1 MYYANLSDAAKIGG
15 VGVVET
21 TIRKPIFSESSAPAG
36 AEFGG
41 NVTLEQVMAIG
52 LADRNNWRFNS
63 KFEASV
69 AVALDFFGMPFSFH
83 EKSFSITSGGRT
95 INYSP
100 DFIVAN
106 GDSTKILL
114 EPHGS
119 KYIDGR
125 FLSKMN
131 AFMSSPF
138 SSEYYTILVVDVDPS
153 KPNKL
158 YRELGKNGY
167 SLEQICDEMWCLP
180 YRASAGEDSRGYRTN
195 IYTLL
200 RKLKDDEPIAQHE
213 RSRVRARLE

>member
-1 MYYANLSDAAKIGG
+1 
-15 VGVVET
+15 VVEAN
-21 TIRKPIFSESSAPAG
+21 IKKLIFSESSAQES
-36 AEFGG
+36 AEFEGS
-41 NVTLEQVMAIG
+41 VTLEQAMAIG
-52 LADRNNWRFNS
+52 LADRNNWMFNS

-69 AVALDFFGMPFSFH
+69 AVALDFFGMSFSFH

-95 INYSP
+95 IKYSP

-106 GDSTKILL
+106 GDGTKVLL

-119 KYIDGR
+119 AYIDKR

-138 SSEYYTILVVDVDPS
+138 SSEYYTILIVDVDPS
-153 KPNKL
+153 KPNRL
-158 YRELGKNGY
+158 YRELEKNGY
-167 SLEQICDEMWCLP
+167 SLEQVCDEMWNLP
-180 YRASAGEDSRGYRTN
+180 YKANASEDSRGYRTN

-213 RSRVRARLE
+213 RSRVRARHE

>member
-1 MYYANLSDAAKIGG
+1 M
-15 VGVVET
+15 VET
-21 TIRKPIFSESSAPAG
+21 TIRKPIFSESSVPAN
-36 AEFGG
+36 AEFEG
-41 NVTLEQVMAIG
+41 NVTLEQAMAIG

-95 INYSP
+95 ISYSP
-100 DFIVAN
+100 DFVVAN
-106 GDSTKILL
+106 EDGTNVLL

-119 KYIDGR
+119 KYIDKR
-125 FLSKMN
+125 FLSKMK

-138 SSEYYTILVVDVDPS
+138 SGEYYTILLVDVDPS

-158 YRELGKNGY
+158 YGELEKNGY
-167 SLEQICDEMWCLP
+167 ALEQICDELWCLP
-180 YRASAGEDSRGYRTN
+180 YKASAKEDSRGYRTN

-200 RKLKDDEPIAQHE
+200 RKLKEDEPIAQYE
-213 RSRVRARLE
+213 RSRIRARHE